1 LHRLVRPHHLIHAIL
16 DKYANELLDWEL
28 LYWVR
33 IAKIALAGPLVRISC
48 WHPKANAERT
58 IVRNPVL
65 FDGHLVLLEM
75 ITGIDGIVILEVVGN
90 DGQVVNFWVTTLF
103 SSSLKFDGSTF
114 CESSVLSSEQSRN
127 STV

>member
-1 LHRLVRPHHLIHAIL
+1 MGSNRQDSIGWSSGS
-16 DKYANELLDWEL
+16 YQLLASQGHSAYD
-28 LYWVR
+28 
-33 IAKIALAGPLVRISC
+33 
-48 WHPKANAERT
+48 AERT